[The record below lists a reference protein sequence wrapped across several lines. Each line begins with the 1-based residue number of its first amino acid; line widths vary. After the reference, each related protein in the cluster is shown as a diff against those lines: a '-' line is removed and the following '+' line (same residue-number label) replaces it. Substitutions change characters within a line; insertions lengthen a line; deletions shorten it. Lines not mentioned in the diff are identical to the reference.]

1 MYKFNTCYPHIPHI
15 SGVPCQLNS
24 LSKPNQIHLI
34 EANQTKSDK
43 LHSAHSST
51 NYERV
56 NPSDDEIN
64 R

>member
-43 LHSAHSST
+43 LHTVALT
-51 NYERV
+51 MKEL
-56 NPSDDEIN
+56 NPSDDEMN